1 MYKKNFNGLFTVPF
15 LPTIVAVVAFFWGGG
30 GGGLGL
36 WRVRNDRNSSELMRC
51 ISSEN

>member
-15 LPTIVAVVAFFWGGG
+15 LPTIVAVVAFFFGGG
-30 GGGLGL
+30 GEIGL